1 MGLQN
6 VSGKNFC
13 LLGFILHSANR
24 KTNSEREVIVVL
36 VTQDAEDNGKKNK
49 GSSCCL
55 NVKRLPQVHQLEHLV
70 PSCSTVWEGCGSY
83 RKWSIAGGSESL
95 GSEP

>member
-55 NVKRLPQVHQLEHLV
+55 NVKRPHRFTSLNTWSPAVALFGKDVEA
-70 PSCSTVWEGCGSY
+70 TGSGVCW
-83 RKWSIAGGSESL
+83 RK
-95 GSEP
+95 